1 MWLVEFGRSPAIV
14 KQITVGSGAD
24 ADARFAREVTALRPA
39 RRVRPAFVPDVLGT
53 DPGGRLSSA
62 MRDRMLRRGP
72 VSGSFRSPTTIR
84 CASTDWVRRAGRTLR

>member
-24 ADARFAREVTALRPA
+24 ADAPFAREVTALRLA

-53 DPGGRLSSA
+53 DPGGRVSSA
-62 MRDRMLRRGP
+62 MRDRMLASWPGP
-72 VSGSFRSPTTIR
+72 GIR
-84 CASTDWVRRAGRTLR
+84 ELPVADDDPLRLY